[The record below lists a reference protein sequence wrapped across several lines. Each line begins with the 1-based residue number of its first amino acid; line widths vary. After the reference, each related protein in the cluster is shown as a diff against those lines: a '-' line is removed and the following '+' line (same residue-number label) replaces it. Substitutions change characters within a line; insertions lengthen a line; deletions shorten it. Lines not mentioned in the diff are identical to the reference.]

1 MTEPSPIIHVSKVSI
16 HQGKLLVLRDLSFS
30 VHPGEFVYVVGKTG
44 SGKSSLL
51 KMLYGDV
58 PLADGKATVVN
69 FDLNA
74 LKNKDVPQLRRKIG
88 IVFQDFQLLADRSVD
103 ENLRFVLQATGWKG
117 KSKMDYRIAE
127 VLDWV
132 GLKSKGFKF
141 PWELSGGEQQRL
153 SLALALAADPDVIFL
168 DEPTSGVDIDGRD
181 IIADIIRNLAARGT
195 KVVLAS
201 HDMAEAEKVATH
213 AVLFN
218 SGKVIASGE
227 ILTLLTSRKHLRFT
241 SSVGLVPAELAVSI
255 NSPVVAIGDGVYEV
269 ASEPT
274 PQLMTRISQW
284 LADNSHPLLG
294 VDMGTESLEDTYRRL
309 TRGAK

>member
-1 MTEPSPIIHVSKVSI
+1 MSVVVENLSVSYGDLVAVDNVSFEAPSGGVTVILGPN
-16 HQGKLLVLRDLSFS
+16 GA
-30 VHPGEFVYVVGKTG
+30 GKTSTIEVCEGFRTAKSG
-44 SGKSSLL
+44 SVRVLGLDPVSDHRALTERMGV
-51 KMLYGDV
+51 MLQGGGVYPSARVRDV
-58 PLADGKATVVN
+58 VSHFCALHNKGVNAT
-69 FDLNA
+69 
-74 LKNKDVPQLRRKIG
+74 QLVER
-88 IVFQDFQLLADRSVD
+88 
-103 ENLRFVLQATGWKG
+103 
-117 KSKMDYRIAE
+117 
-127 VLDWV
+127 V
-132 GLKSKGFKF
+132 GLSNRSTGTWRK
-141 PWELSGGEQQRL
+141 LSGGEQQRL

-195 KVVLAS
+195 TVVLAS

>member
-58 PLADGKATVVN
+58 PLADGKASVVN

-74 LKNKDVPQLRRKIG
+74 LKNKEVPQLRRKIG

-117 KSKMDYRIAE
+117 TSKMDYRIAE

-141 PWELSGGEQQRL
+141 PWELSGGEQQRIV
-153 SLALALAADPDVIFL
+153 LARALLNEPQLILA
-168 DEPTSGVDIDGRD
+168 DEPTGNLDPETSLDILKLMRSISD
-181 IIADIIRNLAARGT
+181 AGT
-195 KVVLAS
+195 AIL
-201 HDMAEAEKVATH
+201 MATH
-213 AVLFN
+213 EHDFLSSYPAR
-218 SGKVIASGE
+218 
-227 ILTLLTSRKHLRFT
+227 TLRVK
-241 SSVGLVPAELAVSI
+241 
-255 NSPVVAIGDGVYEV
+255 DGYVYE
-269 ASEPT
+269 
-274 PQLMTRISQW
+274 
-284 LADNSHPLLG
+284 D
-294 VDMGTESLEDTYRRL
+294 
-309 TRGAK
+309 

>member
-74 LKNKDVPQLRRKIG
+74 LKNKDIPQLRRKIG

-141 PWELSGGEQQRL
+141 PWELSGGEQQRIV
-153 SLALALAADPDVIFL
+153 LARALLNEPQLILA
-168 DEPTSGVDIDGRD
+168 DEPTGNLDPETSLDILKLMRSISD
-181 IIADIIRNLAARGT
+181 AGT
-195 KVVLAS
+195 AIL
-201 HDMAEAEKVATH
+201 MATH
-213 AVLFN
+213 EHDFLSSYPAR
-218 SGKVIASGE
+218 
-227 ILTLLTSRKHLRFT
+227 TLRVK
-241 SSVGLVPAELAVSI
+241 
-255 NSPVVAIGDGVYEV
+255 DGYVYE
-269 ASEPT
+269 
-274 PQLMTRISQW
+274 
-284 LADNSHPLLG
+284 D
-294 VDMGTESLEDTYRRL
+294 
-309 TRGAK
+309 

>member
-69 FDLNA
+69 FDLNS
-74 LKNKDVPQLRRKIG
+74 LKNKDIPQLRRKIG

-141 PWELSGGEQQRL
+141 PWELSGGEQQRIV
-153 SLALALAADPDVIFL
+153 LARALLNEPQLILA
-168 DEPTSGVDIDGRD
+168 DEPTGNLDPETSLDILKLMRSISD
-181 IIADIIRNLAARGT
+181 AGT
-195 KVVLAS
+195 AIL
-201 HDMAEAEKVATH
+201 MATH
-213 AVLFN
+213 EHDFLSSYPAR
-218 SGKVIASGE
+218 
-227 ILTLLTSRKHLRFT
+227 TLRVK
-241 SSVGLVPAELAVSI
+241 
-255 NSPVVAIGDGVYEV
+255 DGYVYE
-269 ASEPT
+269 
-274 PQLMTRISQW
+274 
-284 LADNSHPLLG
+284 D
-294 VDMGTESLEDTYRRL
+294 
-309 TRGAK
+309 